1 MTNELSEDARQLLRR
16 IIESLAWRQL
26 TAIDILGHCLK
37 YVPDLDI
44 KQRVVTE
51 LDLNLRLFRD
61 VEELYGDLGWA
72 NIAAVVRERA
82 SDMPYPGSRIEF
94 GLFYYVSGLA
104 EIAAMQS
111 YEDSVCTEFAGIARS
126 YLHAAPGRPEPTRF
140 VEFASQDTNRP
151 QAQQYLNLWLSVS
164 LRALGRP
171 GTAGDRKAV
180 ELGLR
185 KRTVEETLR
194 DFVGRLGE
202 MMERC
207 GLEFPDATVLG
218 IDLDLASLV
227 ASTRAD

>member
-1 MTNELSEDARQLLRR
+1 MTKELSEDARQLLRR

-26 TAIDILGHCLK
+26 TGIDILGHCLK

-61 VEELYGDLGWA
+61 VETLYADLGWA
-72 NIAAVVRERA
+72 DIGALVRERSA
-82 SDMPYPGSRIEF
+82 DMPYPGSRVEF
-94 GLFYYVSGLA
+94 GLFYFVSGLA
-104 EIAAMQS
+104 ELTAMQS
-111 YEDSVCTEFAGIARS
+111 YEDSVCTEFAAIARS

-140 VEFASQDTNRP
+140 IEFASQETNRP

-171 GTAGDRKAV
+171 GTAGDRRAV

-194 DFVGRLGE
+194 DFLGRLDGT
-202 MMERC
+202 MRQC

-218 IDLDLASLV
+218 VDLDLASLV
-227 ASTRAD
+227 DSSRS